1 LNELGLETNVA
12 GDTAHVIVRG
22 EIDVATAPQLR
33 EILRELIQA
42 GVHQIVLDC
51 RQLDFLDSSGIGL
64 LVATRKR
71 LGDGELVVDSPRPHV
86 RKVLEQ
92 TGVTQELSLR
102 PAT

>member
-1 LNELGLETNVA
+1 LNELGLETEVT
-12 GDTAHVIVRG
+12 GDTAYVIVRG

-33 EILRELIQA
+33 ETLHELIQA

-51 RQLDFLDSSGIGL
+51 RALDFLDSSGIGL

-71 LGDGELVVDSPRPHV
+71 LGDGELVVDSPQPHV

-102 PAT
+102 PAP